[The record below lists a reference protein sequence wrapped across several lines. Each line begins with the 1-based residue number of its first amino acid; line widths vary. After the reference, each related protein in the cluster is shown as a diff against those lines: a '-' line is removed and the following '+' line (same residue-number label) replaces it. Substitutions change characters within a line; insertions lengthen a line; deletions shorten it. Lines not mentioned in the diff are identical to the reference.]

1 VALFADDLFLGRP
14 QRNDDVALGLDR
26 FVMVGD
32 TATVQKAPDQIV
44 VLNWFTELRARLR
57 ASSLAP

>member
-1 VALFADDLFLGRP
+1 
-14 QRNDDVALGLDR
+14 VALGLDR